1 MQEPIYNN
9 GTVKVA
15 KEGVSAY
22 LAWYR
27 TLSMADAKEISDVC
41 SRLTKEAAKNVGVD
55 LYDIGRNTFSFFGHQ
70 TEENWE
76 KQRASVSEKMLQF
89 FHFAEEFEQPIRAAL
104 WSKEAAFLYIG
115 NPQKGII
122 VMEPEKYM
130 TYTPDRD
137 YSDLTPAQAMA
148 ELGSAAVCDMSI
160 IPVGAGTALSQ
171 KTVKEQLSTHQT
183 EIEKLKSEMKDV
195 EGAKTGELAELTAQI
210 EALKQEL
217 WQKKDKL
224 MAELNRKM
232 EEMEEKKGT
241 AGGTNLPA
249 GLPNL
254 CHPLLCRRSR
264 EFHPHPLREKRTGY
278 RAYRRTSEAPFP
290 GRRPWSSCVPV

>member
-41 SRLTKEAAKNVGVD
+41 SRLTKEAAKNAGVD

-210 EALKQEL
+210 EALKH
-217 WQKKDKL
+217 
-224 MAELNRKM
+224 
-232 EEMEEKKGT
+232 
-241 AGGTNLPA
+241 LPA

-264 EFHPHPLREKRTGY
+264 QFHPHPLRQERAGHG
-278 RAYRRTSEAPFP
+278 AYRRASETSLPRRGFREA
-290 GRRPWSSCVPV
+290 RVPV